1 MKKLY
6 QLEHLVW
13 MATQSK
19 SPFLQMYRKWMFAEL
34 ERLGNLSEEEQI
46 KLK

>member
-6 QLEHLVW
+6 QLEYLVW

-19 SPFLQMYRKWMFAEL
+19 SPFLQMYRRWMFAEL
-34 ERLGNLSEEEQI
+34 EKLGNLPVEEQI
-46 KLK
+46 KL